1 MPTPTPPEDPR
12 PEMDARDAAADQPE
26 EPDLA
31 SLPPALLAQ
40 IKRMVQA
47 EYAKDLRAQLGTVP
61 RTINWRALTPDDLEQ
76 ELLDLNEW
84 VDWLRHEYGLAPQ
97 IIPPMWHRHWELIW
111 ELSALRQHWL
121 ICYDQQAKGNVG
133 VVWHQDFAV
142 ARERLRDWV
151 TISGTR
157 LDRDRATR
165 VTAWPGGEAEGWIP
179 PDTAEHP
186 VTDRSEDF
194 VAFLVEA
201 VQARQ
206 AEQDAMVQEILDT
219 EWSERP

>member
-1 MPTPTPPEDPR
+1 MPIPTKPSISR
-12 PEMDARDAAADQPE
+12 FLRAD
-26 EPDLA
+26 PDLSFTKDGVA
-31 SLPPALLAQ
+31 RLFVPVGIKQSVQDAEGHWHDVEPYKTAMVMYGPSAERAHAQ
-40 IKRMVQA
+40 FKSGDNFIA
-47 EYAKDLRAQLGTVP
+47 
-61 RTINWRALTPDDLEQ
+61 
-76 ELLDLNEW
+76 
-84 VDWLRHEYGLAPQ
+84 DWE
-97 IIPPMWHRHWELIW
+97 
-111 ELSALRQHWL
+111 
-121 ICYDQQAKGNVG
+121 ICYDQQAKGNMG

-165 VTAWPGGEAEGWIP
+165 ITAWPGGETEGWIP